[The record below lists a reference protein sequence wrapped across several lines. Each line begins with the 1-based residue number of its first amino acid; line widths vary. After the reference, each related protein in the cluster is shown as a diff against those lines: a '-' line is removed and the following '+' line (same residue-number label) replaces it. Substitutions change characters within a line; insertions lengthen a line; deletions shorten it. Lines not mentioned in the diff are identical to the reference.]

1 METVFERECLCQYL
15 YALAREN
22 GHSMDDLSHR
32 TGKSTTELQA
42 IFDGKISPSLDD
54 FILIGNAAG
63 MKITIN
69 QSFPF
74 GHQRLIN
81 VMKLLK

>member
-22 GHSMDDLSHR
+22 GHSIDDLSKQ
-32 TGKSTTELQA
+32 TGKSAAELQA
-42 IFDGKISPSLDD
+42 IFDGKTSPSLDD

-81 VMKLLK
+81 VMRLLK